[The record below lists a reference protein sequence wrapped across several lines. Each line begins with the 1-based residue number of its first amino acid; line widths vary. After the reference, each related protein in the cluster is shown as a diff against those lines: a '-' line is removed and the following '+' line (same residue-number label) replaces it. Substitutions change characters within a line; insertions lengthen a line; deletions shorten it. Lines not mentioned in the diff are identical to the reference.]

1 MKPYSRDLRQKI
13 IEAYY
18 NQEGSQ
24 RQIAQRFCVSLS
36 FIQNLLKRY
45 RNSGTL
51 DPRPHGGGQSSK
63 LNPDQMRLLAQLV
76 RENQNLTLEQLCHKL
91 ELMIGV
97 RISRATM
104 GRIIKK
110 LDLSNNR
117 NNHRTSAMRR
127 NKSKAN
133 TNVLGFFS
141 MKNY

>member
-1 MKPYSRDLRQKI
+1 MKPYSQDFRQKI
-13 IEAYY
+13 IDAYN

-24 RQIAQRFCVSLS
+24 REIAQRFCVSLS

-51 DPRPHGGGQSSK
+51 DPRPHGGGQSPK
-63 LNPDQMRLLAQLV
+63 LNQDQMKVLAQLLQ
-76 RENQNLTLEQLCHKL
+76 ENPNLTLAQLCHKL

-110 LDLSNNR
+110 LNLNDNQ
-117 NNHRTSAMRR
+117 NNHRTSAMQK
-127 NKSKAN
+127 NKSSLLM
-133 TNVLGFFS
+133 NV
-141 MKNY
+141 

>member
-1 MKPYSRDLRQKI
+1 MKPYSQDLRQKI

-76 RENQNLTLEQLCHKL
+76 RENQSLTLEQLCHKL
-91 ELMIGV
+91 ELAIGV
-97 RISRATM
+97 KISRATM

-110 LDLSNNR
+110 LNLSNNR
-117 NNHRTSAMRR
+117 NHHRTSAMQR

-133 TNVLGFFS
+133 ANVVGFFS
-141 MKNY
+141 IKNY

>member
-1 MKPYSRDLRQKI
+1 MKPYSQDLRQKI

-63 LNPDQMRLLAQLV
+63 LNPDQMTLLAQLV
-76 RENQNLTLEQLCHKL
+76 RENQSLTLEQLCHKL
-91 ELMIGV
+91 ELAIGIK
-97 RISRATM
+97 ISRATM

-110 LDLSNNR
+110 LNLSNNR
-117 NNHRTSAMRR
+117 NHHRISAMRR

-133 TNVLGFFS
+133 TSVVGFFS